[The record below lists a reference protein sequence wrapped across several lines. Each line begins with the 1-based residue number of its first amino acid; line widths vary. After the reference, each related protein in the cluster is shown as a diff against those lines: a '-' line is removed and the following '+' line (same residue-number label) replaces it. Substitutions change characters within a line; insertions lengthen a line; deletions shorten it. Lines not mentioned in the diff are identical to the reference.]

1 MKEKLYRITF
11 QIQFH
16 FTMTIDKKVRRRAE
30 KTEGWKIECDNENEW
45 ERLNDTSQVSSQQ
58 VKFFMFFC
66 SQMCFSAENFIFLG
80 QCSLK
85 VQCCVKFCGCR

>member
-16 FTMTIDKKVRRRAE
+16 LTMTIDKKVRRRAE
-30 KTEGWKIECDNENEW
+30 KIEGCKIECDSENEW
-45 ERLNDTSQVSSQQ
+45 ERLNGTSQVSSQQ
-58 VKFFMFFC
+58 VKFFC

-80 QCSLK
+80 QCILK
-85 VQCCVKFCGCR
+85 VKCCVKFCGCG